1 MASSNQ
7 DDIAIIGLSGV
18 FAGSP
23 NIDTFWR
30 NILEKRDQICEA
42 PDSWAMPWYDP
53 EDQNQ
58 GIDSARI
65 RTRKVGLLGDLAVFH
80 PLEFGIPPKAV
91 EGDPAH
97 YLALQ
102 LAGDALR
109 DAGYWDRDFNRERT
123 GVILGHGSN
132 PNRGDILGM
141 QYGLVI
147 DQTLDLLAQLMP
159 DVSEERRN
167 TLRAALKR
175 SLPKIEIEQAP
186 TLISN
191 IISGRISN
199 RLNLMGP
206 NYLVDSACSS
216 SLIALDLGMR
226 DLRSGRCDMMLIG
239 GVQASMPA
247 QIYMLFQQ
255 IGALAHGD
263 IRPFDASANGTLL
276 GEGVGFAVIKRL
288 ADARRDGDRIYA
300 ILKGVGVASDGK
312 GMGLLAPRVE
322 GEALAIRRA
331 YEQSG
336 IDPTTI
342 ELIEAHGTGI
352 PLGDRT
358 ELQALGQIF
367 GERRGRLPHC
377 AIGSV
382 KSMIGHCIPAA
393 GIASLIKTSL
403 ALHHKLLP
411 PTLCE
416 SVNPDLG
423 MERTPFYVNTATRP
437 WVHGGP
443 LPRRAGI
450 NAFGFGGINTHA
462 ILEEDRP
469 PAALPPPGLG
479 RWLLR
484 HEAQAAASQEAGPM
498 TSAATG
504 HWSSEL
510 LVLRAELRDAMQS
523 QISALIQRLSEPAAP
538 TLAELAHELWR
549 TQGEGA
555 VRLALIASDCED
567 LRAKLEQL
575 ASKLPALKGA
585 RLSSRKGIHYAEGP
599 GIKGK
604 TAFLFSSEGAQY
616 PNLLIDLA
624 RHFPQIRRWFDFLD
638 DIFPR
643 DPRPSDMLFP
653 APTTLDSETG
663 DWLQSQLYAGDLA
676 TESVS
681 MASHALYELLRDFG
695 IQCDIMVGH
704 SAGEHVALRASG
716 KAGTPSMER
725 FKEELRLL
733 NGLYETLNTEQA
745 LSTGSLI
752 SLGGIAQE
760 AISSLLQEF
769 SGSLHLV
776 ADNCPNQVLLFISE
790 EQRSTLIERLVEL
803 GGIYSEMPFDRA
815 YHTPLFAAGANALRQ
830 FYEKTIAL
838 SESSVPVYSCS
849 TAQPYPDSAQDTL
862 EIAAMQWVRPVLF
875 RDTIERLYEEG
886 VRLFIEVGP
895 SNSLTAFVENIL
907 KGRDY
912 RAIATNTQAAPSLEH
927 LQQALGQLFV
937 EQVPLDLTPMYAG
950 RSRAENSRAENPGL
964 RMQLAGE
971 LPRIRVDD
979 EFADDWKTAAAAK
992 MQDGR
997 HEPLPENQQNSTQQ
1011 DLQIMQKHFELM
1023 QYFLE
1028 NQEKVSAILKCALN
1042 PKNSD

>member
-450 NAFGFGGINTHA
+450 NAFG
-462 ILEEDRP
+462 
-469 PAALPPPGLG
+469 
-479 RWLLR
+479 
-484 HEAQAAASQEAGPM
+484 
-498 TSAATG
+498 
-504 HWSSEL
+504 
-510 LVLRAELRDAMQS
+510 
-523 QISALIQRLSEPAAP
+523 
-538 TLAELAHELWR
+538 
-549 TQGEGA
+549 
-555 VRLALIASDCED
+555 
-567 LRAKLEQL
+567 
-575 ASKLPALKGA
+575 
-585 RLSSRKGIHYAEGP
+585 
-599 GIKGK
+599 
-604 TAFLFSSEGAQY
+604 
-616 PNLLIDLA
+616 
-624 RHFPQIRRWFDFLD
+624 
-638 DIFPR
+638 
-643 DPRPSDMLFP
+643 
-653 APTTLDSETG
+653 
-663 DWLQSQLYAGDLA
+663 
-676 TESVS
+676 
-681 MASHALYELLRDFG
+681 
-695 IQCDIMVGH
+695 
-704 SAGEHVALRASG
+704 
-716 KAGTPSMER
+716 
-725 FKEELRLL
+725 
-733 NGLYETLNTEQA
+733 
-745 LSTGSLI
+745 
-752 SLGGIAQE
+752 
-760 AISSLLQEF
+760 
-769 SGSLHLV
+769 
-776 ADNCPNQVLLFISE
+776 
-790 EQRSTLIERLVEL
+790 
-803 GGIYSEMPFDRA
+803 
-815 YHTPLFAAGANALRQ
+815 
-830 FYEKTIAL
+830 
-838 SESSVPVYSCS
+838 
-849 TAQPYPDSAQDTL
+849 
-862 EIAAMQWVRPVLF
+862 
-875 RDTIERLYEEG
+875 
-886 VRLFIEVGP
+886 
-895 SNSLTAFVENIL
+895 
-907 KGRDY
+907 
-912 RAIATNTQAAPSLEH
+912 
-927 LQQALGQLFV
+927 
-937 EQVPLDLTPMYAG
+937 
-950 RSRAENSRAENPGL
+950 
-964 RMQLAGE
+964 
-971 LPRIRVDD
+971 
-979 EFADDWKTAAAAK
+979 
-992 MQDGR
+992 
-997 HEPLPENQQNSTQQ
+997 
-1011 DLQIMQKHFELM
+1011 
-1023 QYFLE
+1023 
-1028 NQEKVSAILKCALN
+1028 
-1042 PKNSD
+1042 